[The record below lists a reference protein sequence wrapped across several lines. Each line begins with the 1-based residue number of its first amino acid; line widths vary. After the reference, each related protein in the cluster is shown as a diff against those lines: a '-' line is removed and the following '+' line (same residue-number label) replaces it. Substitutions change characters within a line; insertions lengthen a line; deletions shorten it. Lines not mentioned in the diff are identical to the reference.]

1 MQSWKDR
8 LMMLPGLAGFAFFY
22 LIPLARTAYYAFIR
36 SPFDTSFV
44 GLANVKAVISNGYFQ
59 EAITN
64 TAVFTLL
71 SVSMMMGLCL
81 VLVFLITSSGRSM
94 NTPFMLPVLL
104 PTVAVALIW
113 QALFGQDSLLNTL
126 GVDARTSLI
135 LLFVWKHAG
144 LHVVLL
150 LSAISQIPREQM
162 EAASMDGAGIMRR
175 FRSIV
180 LPALL
185 PTLLFCLTYAL
196 MSSFRIFQ
204 EAYLLYGAYPD
215 GALFMVQHFIYNQFT
230 RLHYPEVASAGLIY
244 ALPIALLVGVL
255 FRAEDRT
262 QEV

>member
-1 MQSWKDR
+1 MQGWKDR
-8 LMMLPGLAGFAFFY
+8 LMTLPGLAGFAFFY
-22 LIPLARTAYYAFIR
+22 LVPLAKTAYYALIR
-36 SPFDTSFV
+36 SPFDASFV
-44 GLANVKAVISNGYFQ
+44 GLANLKGVISNDYFQ
-59 EAITN
+59 EAIAH

-71 SVSMMMGLCL
+71 SVSLMMALCI
-81 VLVFLITSSGRSM
+81 VFVFLIASGGYSM
-94 NTPFMLPVLL
+94 NTPLMLPVLL

-113 QALFGQDSLLNTL
+113 KALFGQDSLLNAL
-126 GVDARTSLI
+126 GVDARASLI

-150 LSAISQIPREQM
+150 LSAIAQIPRERM
-162 EAASMDGAGIMRR
+162 EAAAMDGAGAARR
-175 FRSIV
+175 FRHIV

-244 ALPIALLVGVL
+244 AFPIALLVGVL
-255 FRAEDRT
+255 FHAEDRI
-262 QEV
+262 QEA